1 MQHRLTILLTYLH
14 TYTTLIRHAS
24 RAGIRS
30 DRFASNSQYAR
41 SSLDEQVG
49 LSLPRGCV
57 DSAQQKDISAN
68 KQKNSKEKK
77 NNNRILY
84 CCPKEV
90 MKSIVKIKTV
100 LRQ

>member
-1 MQHRLTILLTYLH
+1 MYYPSADLPTHSYTYTY

-77 NNNRILY
+77 TTTEFY
-84 CCPKEV
+84 TAVQK
-90 MKSIVKIKTV
+90 K
-100 LRQ
+100 

>member
-1 MQHRLTILLTYLH
+1 MCVCVDVAYTY

-49 LSLPRGCV
+49 LSMPRGCV

-68 KQKNSKEKK
+68 KQKTAKKK